1 MVNQRNVSILA
12 SIAIVTLLLTQ
23 FQNCAPA
30 NVSESSNAQSGEVR
44 VIEDWNKAEIQFHSS
59 EIQVH
64 DEAESTG
71 VGGLCNRRH
80 NGAKLRWAIWAGQ
93 KTNAPLLSGLSAC
106 AGGAFNVGIEEL
118 PNLVCG
124 VKHLLVAEGEWGS
137 STFTHVLRRCQPLA
151 AEFVDAPIEAP
162 TGTQCSLE
170 YQPAASEEANPCT
183 QVCYRDN
190 KVVLNRAVPAAQC
203 SSIAAKLAGP

>member
-1 MVNQRNVSILA
+1 MVSRRNVSILTSLA
-12 SIAIVTLLLTQ
+12 VVTLLMTQ

-30 NVSESSNAQSGEVR
+30 GVSGDAAATQGGEVR
-44 VIEDWNKAEIQFHSS
+44 AIEDWNKAEIQFLQP
-59 EIQVH
+59 EVQVH

-71 VGGLCNRRH
+71 VGGLCNRSH

-93 KTNAPLLSGLSAC
+93 KTNAPLLSGESSC
-106 AGGAFNVGIEEL
+106 AAGSFNVDLEEL

-124 VKHLLVAEGEWGS
+124 VKHLLIVEGDWGA

-151 AEFVDAPIEAP
+151 AELIAAPSEAP
-162 TGTQCSLE
+162 MGTQCTLE
-170 YQPAASEEANPCT
+170 FAPGSDDGDPCT

-190 KVVLNRAVPAAQC
+190 KVVMNRAVPADQC
-203 SSIAAKLAGP
+203 SSLATKLAGP

>member
-1 MVNQRNVSILA
+1 MVSQRNVSIFT
-12 SIAIVTLLLTQ
+12 SVAIVTLLLTQ

-30 NVSESSNAQSGEVR
+30 TVSEGSNAQSGEVR
-44 VIEDWNKAEIQFHSS
+44 VIEDWNKAEIQFYSN
-59 EIQVH
+59 EVQVH
-64 DEAESTG
+64 DEAEATG
-71 VGGLCNRRH
+71 VGGLCNRNH
-80 NGAKLRWAIWAGQ
+80 NGAQVRWAIWAGQ
-93 KTNAPLLSGLSAC
+93 KTNAPLLSGLSTC
-106 AGGAFNVGIEEL
+106 AGGSFNVGLDQL

-124 VKHLLVAEGEWGS
+124 VKHLLVAEGDWGA

-151 AEFVDAPIEAP
+151 AEFVAAPSEAP

-170 YQPAASEEANPCT
+170 YQLAASEEVDPCT

-190 KVVLNRAVPAAQC
+190 KVVLSRAVPAAQC

>member
-1 MVNQRNVSILA
+1 MALQRNVSIIT
-12 SIAIVTLLLTQ
+12 SVAIVGLLITQ

-30 NVSESSNAQSGEVR
+30 NVAEGGNAQNGEVR
-44 VIEDWNKAEIQFHSS
+44 VIEDWNKAEIQFYAN
-59 EIQVH
+59 EVQVH

-71 VGGLCNRRH
+71 VGGLCNRSH
-80 NGAKLRWAIWAGQ
+80 NGSQLRWAIWAGQ
-93 KTNAPLLSGLSAC
+93 KINEPLLSGQSNC
-106 AGGAFNVGIEEL
+106 AAGSFNVGIDEL

-124 VKHLLVAEGEWGS
+124 VKHLLIVEGDWGG

-151 AEFVDAPIEAP
+151 AEFVAAPSEAP
-162 TGTQCSLE
+162 AGTQCSLE
-170 YQPAASEEANPCT
+170 YQPAAAEEGDPCT

-190 KVVLNRAVPAAQC
+190 KVVLTRAVPAGQC